1 MPTPAPLPSPSIH
14 LPDSPPPRMPPRPL
28 RAACW
33 AGPPTAT
40 PQTAERACRHP
51 TRPGSLCRSPHA
63 PQLLPVV
70 APHHI
75 STSLP
80 SSRPAPTYR
89 RHGSPTQRH
98 ALVEGQDGP
107 APPRTA
113 LLTVAVPQR
122 HCDGPWRR
130 GTSGSD
136 RRQPGWTAPPTAGSQ
151 HPTAQPRTGTAPC
164 RRTGTCAVGVHD
176 AQGPLCTVP
185 RSCPS
190 HMHPNRRP
198 AIFRPTGLS
207 GPPPH
212 LGYCRGPPA
221 ASSPW
226 CSEPAAQG
234 GSQAWSSPPPT
245 EGWRVQMFRRRNDGS
260 AGGGGTA
267 RRISRRWARPKTRFG
282 FYGWRP
288 LMRGL
293 WAR

>member
-1 MPTPAPLPSPSIH
+1 M
-14 LPDSPPPRMPPRPL
+14 
-28 RAACW
+28 
-33 AGPPTAT
+33 
-40 PQTAERACRHP
+40 P

-63 PQLLPVV
+63 PRPLPVV
-70 APHHI
+70 SPDPI
-75 STSLP
+75 PTRLP
-80 SSRPAPTYR
+80 SSRPAPTHR

-98 ALVEGQDGP
+98 TPAEGQDGP

-267 RRISRRWARPKTRFG
+267 RRISREVGASKDAIWFLRLEAPDAG
-282 FYGWRP
+282 IVGA
-288 LMRGL
+288 LMAPCDSCAGTPPFVIRQLTTPRGG
-293 WAR
+293 R